1 MQGSGEGEALF
12 LRRCH
17 SSSKAIIPNAVL
29 AELSVYDVM
38 HLVNAQ
44 EAVRARRRTA
54 GATATMGFSGS
65 FSMGVGLSDKLSA
78 SQYSLGKTQPI
89 LQF

>member
-1 MQGSGEGEALF
+1 VQ
-12 LRRCH
+12 R
-17 SSSKAIIPNAVL
+17 
-29 AELSVYDVM
+29 LSVYDVM

-44 EAVRARRRTA
+44 EAVRARRRAA

-65 FSMGVGLSDKLSA
+65 FSMSVSLSDKLSA
-78 SQYSLGKTQPI
+78 SQYSLGEAQPI